1 VTRALPTN
9 HAGIVTADVI
19 LASVEGT
26 EIFLAGG
33 RPLPREMT
41 TKQVAAAAHVTVKA
55 VLYWVDS
62 GKLTPT
68 QRGGRGPGQEHRFAG
83 SDVAA
88 FLRRRARRADGGE
101 A

>member
-1 VTRALPTN
+1 VTRPIPTN
-9 HAGIVTADVI
+9 HGGIVTAD
-19 LASVEGT
+19 LLMASIEGT

-33 RPLPREMT
+33 RPVPKEMT

-62 GKLTPT
+62 GQLTPT
-68 QRGGRGPGQEHRFAG
+68 RRGGRGPGQEHRFAG

-88 FLRRRARRADGGE
+88 FLRRRARRAKGGS
-101 A
+101 